1 MMNMKI
7 TTIALAILGLGL
19 ANVVQAGDA
28 AAGKA
33 KSATCVA
40 CHGAD
45 GIGTT
50 DLNPNLAG
58 QKEAYLVKSIKAYRD
73 GARKDPMMGAMAKP
87 LSDADIDN
95 LAAYFSSLK

>member
-1 MMNMKI
+1 MKMKI
-7 TTIALAILGLGL
+7 IYIALAILGLSM
-19 ANVVQAGDA
+19 ANIAQAGDA

-33 KSATCVA
+33 KSSVCIA
-40 CHGAD
+40 CHGAN

-50 DLNPNLAG
+50 NLNPNLAG

-87 LSDADIDN
+87 LSDTDIDN
-95 LAAYFSSLK
+95 LAAYFSSL

>member
-1 MMNMKI
+1 MKI
-7 TTIALAILGLGL
+7 IYIALAILGLSM
-19 ANVVQAGDA
+19 ANIAQAGDA

-33 KSATCVA
+33 KSSVCIA
-40 CHGAD
+40 CHGAN

-50 DLNPNLAG
+50 NLNPNLAG

-87 LSDADIDN
+87 LSDTDIDN
-95 LAAYFSSLK
+95 LAAYFSSL

>member
-1 MMNMKI
+1 MMKMKI
-7 TTIALAILGLGL
+7 TYVALAILGLGMVTV
-19 ANVVQAGDA
+19 AQAGDA

-33 KSATCVA
+33 KSATCVG

-58 QKEAYLVKSIKAYRD
+58 QKEAYIVKSVKAYRD
-73 GARKDPMMGAMAKP
+73 GARKDPMMNAMAKP